1 MILLNEKNIKMKAI
15 LIMLSV
21 VLSTNISA
29 QEVQLIKLNDINKRV
44 GIGKDTVY
52 IINFWATWCLPCLE
66 ELPYFEKLS
75 GQYKNNKLKVMLVSM
90 DFRSKLESTVV
101 PFVRRKT
108 LKNEVFLFDETNQQ
122 EYIDRI
128 DPSWSGALPATL
140 IIHKDKRRFFEKEFT
155 YQELLTEYKNIQM
168 P

>member
-1 MILLNEKNIKMKAI
+1 MKTI
-15 LIMLSV
+15 LIIFSL
-21 VLSTNISA
+21 VLSSRVFA
-29 QEVQLIKLNDINKRV
+29 QQVQLIKLDDINKRV
-44 GIGKDTVY
+44 MSGKDTVY
-52 IINFWATWCLPCLE
+52 IINFWATWCVPCLE
-66 ELPYFEKLS
+66 ELPHFEKLS
-75 GQYKNNKLKVMLVSM
+75 SQYKINKLKVMLISM

-101 PFVRRKT
+101 PFVRKKT

-128 DPSWSGALPATL
+128 DSSWSGALPATL

-155 YQELLTEYKNIQM
+155 YQELLTEYKNIQK